1 MMGQTTKMSKDIMLS
16 ALKGSNINIR
26 FEQYTVL
33 LHLEA
38 EEFPSQ
44 QNIARIL
51 RKDKSI
57 VLRHIDDL
65 IEKGYVTKVQWE
77 NDKRWKRLSLTQN
90 GREVIKQIRK
100 IGNDIEQQLTKGID
114 QASIDTTVEVLKK
127 IQINGGY
134 ESCRLFNKYSEE

>member
-1 MMGQTTKMSKDIMLS
+1 MSKDIMLS

-26 FEQYTVL
+26 FEQYMVL

-51 RKDKSI
+51 RKDKSV
-57 VLRHIDDL
+57 VLRLIDDL

-90 GREVIKQIRK
+90 GREIIKQIRE
-100 IGNDIEQQLTKGID
+100 IRSEVEQQLTKGID
-114 QASIDTTVEVLKK
+114 QDSMDTAVEVLKK

-134 ESCRLFNKYSEE
+134 EGCNLFKPEE